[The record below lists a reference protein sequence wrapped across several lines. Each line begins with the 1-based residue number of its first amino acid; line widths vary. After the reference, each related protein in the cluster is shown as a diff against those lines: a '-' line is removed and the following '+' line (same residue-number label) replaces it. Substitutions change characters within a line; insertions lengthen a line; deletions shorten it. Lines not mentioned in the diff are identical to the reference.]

1 MNRKFILNL
10 ILLVALNLLV
20 KPFWV
25 FGIDRTVQNVVG
37 ADSYG
42 FYFALFNFS
51 LICNMLLDLGITNYN
66 NRHISQNEHELV
78 ASFERILTLRLALGV
93 LYVAVTIGA
102 ALLCNY
108 TKQQIGMLW
117 LLSLNQFLL
126 SLILYLRSNLAGLQL
141 FKTDSIISVL
151 DRFLLIAICSVLLWG
166 NVTKSAFRIEWF
178 VWAQTATYLL
188 TAAVALCL
196 VLWHSGP
203 VKLNFDWRQWMQVLK
218 QSYPF
223 AILALLMSTYNRI
236 DSVMIE
242 RLLPDGACQTGVYAQ
257 AFRIYDAACMF
268 GFLFSQLLLPMF
280 SKMIKQRQSVADLVR
295 LSTILMIVP
304 VVALTSACL
313 TYRNQLMNL
322 LYNSHIQESAAIFA
336 PLMVGFVGVALTYI
350 YGTLLTANGSLHRL
364 NIVALCGVL
373 FNVAANLVVIPRFGA
388 FGAAVVSM
396 LTQTLTCIAQII
408 IAFYTFGFAINKTKP
423 FAFLAYVAVI
433 VMFAVVVPMVV
444 EEWIVG
450 FASIILIGGVL
461 ALLLR
466 LVKLKAIF
474 ELLHNKKIV

>member
-1 MNRKFILNL
+1 LNRKFILNL
-10 ILLVALNLLV
+10 ILLVTLNLLV

-66 NRHISQNEHELV
+66 NRHISQNGHEL
-78 ASFERILTLRLALGV
+78 ASSFEHILTLRLALGV

-108 TKQQIGMLW
+108 TSQQISMLW

-126 SLILYLRSNLAGLQL
+126 SFILYLRSNLAGLQL

-166 NVTKSAFRIEWF
+166 NVTSSTFRIEWF

-196 VLWHSGP
+196 VLWHSGM
-203 VKLNFDWRQWMQVLK
+203 VKLKFDWHQWMHVLK

-223 AILALLMSTYNRI
+223 AILTLLMSTYNRI

-242 RLLPDGACQTGVYAQ
+242 RLLPNGACQAGIYAQ
-257 AFRIYDAACMF
+257 SFRIYDAACMF

-295 LSTILMIVP
+295 LSTILMVVP
-304 VVALTSACL
+304 VVALTVACVV
-313 TYRNQLMNL
+313 YRIQIIDL
-322 LYNSHIQESAAIFA
+322 LYNAHIQESAAIFA
-336 PLMVGFVGVALTYI
+336 PLMVGFVGVSLTYI
-350 YGTLLTANGSLHRL
+350 YGTLLTANGSLRLL
-364 NIVALCGVL
+364 NIVALCGML
-373 FNVAANLVVIPRFGA
+373 FNVMANLVVIPRYGA

-396 LTQTLTCIAQII
+396 LTQTLTSIVQII
-408 IAFYTFGFAINKTKP
+408 IAFYTFDFAINKTKS
-423 FAFLAYVAVI
+423 LACLVYVVVI
-433 VMFAVVVPMVV
+433 VIFATTMPMVV
-444 EEWIVG
+444 NSWVVG
-450 FASIILIGGVL
+450 FVSIILIGGVL

-466 LVKLKAIF
+466 LVKARAIF
-474 ELLHNKKIV
+474 ELLHNKNIV